1 MRPEIEKTMLA
12 AGLSPDEDIQKLLS
26 VVTGTVLCINGGVG
40 LVAEY
45 LNDKGCNVT
54 LTDANRLCFSY
65 RRALVPNSTVR
76 HWNIESENIKL
87 NKPSFDYVVI
97 KSSGDFSLAEK
108 LAKKA
113 VVSLYDKKV
122 KNIAGDKDVVNSN
135 TNNSENTEI
144 KPNSISSK

>member
-12 AGLSPDEDIQKLLS
+12 AGLPPDDDTQKLLS
-26 VVTGTVLCINGGVG
+26 NVTGTVLCINGGVG

-54 LTDANRLCFSY
+54 LTDGNRLCFSY
-65 RRALVPNSTVR
+65 RRTLVPNSTVR
-76 HWNIESENIKL
+76 HWNIESDNIKL

-97 KSSGDFSLAEK
+97 NSSGDFSLAER

-113 VVSLYDKKV
+113 VISLYNQKITPVPEDKNAV
-122 KNIAGDKDVVNSN
+122 NINA
-135 TNNSENTEI
+135 NNSENTATRS
-144 KPNSISSK
+144 NSISGK